1 MVKYK
6 VVKDCVCTKEI
17 LISKDSAVMMTGKLK
32 KGDVVYFVKNDRR
45 FKQNVYVRKKFE
57 DGNIIYEVNK
67 DYLEL
72 EK

>member
-32 KGDVVYFVKNDRR
+32 KGDIVYFVKNDRR
-45 FKQNVYVRKKFE
+45 FKDHIYVRKKFE
-57 DGNIIYEVNK
+57 DGNVIYEVNK